1 MNELLFF
8 AATFA
13 GGAAAGAL
21 LVVAWYADTARENKQ
36 LRNEVK
42 AYKRKI
48 HALHGQIILGEEEL
62 ARIYENTGRV
72 QNDQNR

>member
-1 MNELLFF
+1 MSDLLFF

-21 LVVAWYADTARENKQ
+21 LVIAWYTDAARENKQ
-36 LRNEVK
+36 LRNEIK

-48 HALHGQIILGEEEL
+48 HALAYRISLAGAEL
-62 ARIYENTGRV
+62 ERRTH
-72 QNDQNR
+72 NDQNR